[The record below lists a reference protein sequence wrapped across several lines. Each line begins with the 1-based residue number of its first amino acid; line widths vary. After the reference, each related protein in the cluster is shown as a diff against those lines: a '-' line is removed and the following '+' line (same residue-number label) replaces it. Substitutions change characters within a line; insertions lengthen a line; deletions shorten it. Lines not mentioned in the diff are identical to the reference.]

1 MPPDRILHA
10 GQRIGRTALNA
21 ALNSVLPPRCPSC
34 GIVVEAQ
41 GTLCADCWKGLTLLA
56 EPCCDRCGY
65 PFPYAVPPGTLCG
78 ACTRQPPAYDRARAV
93 FRYDDASRQLVLR
106 FKHADDTYAA
116 PFYGR
121 WLARTGAGL
130 LADTDLVAPVPLHRW
145 RLLSRRYNQAA
156 LLARSVVRVVDR
168 PLAVDLLQRVR
179 HTPSQGRLSATARR
193 RNIRGA
199 FALRSGWRASVA
211 DRRIVLVD
219 DVLTTAATVDECARV
234 LRRAG
239 AARIDVL
246 TLARVIRPQ

>member
-1 MPPDRILHA
+1 MPSEPVLHV
-10 GQRIGRTALNA
+10 GRRVGRAALNV

-34 GIVVEAQ
+34 GIVVDEQ

-65 PFPYAVPPGTLCG
+65 PFPYIVPAGTLC
-78 ACTRQPPAYDRARAV
+78 APCTRRSPAYDRARAV
-93 FRYDDASRQLVLR
+93 FRYDDASRHLILR
-106 FKHADDTYAA
+106 FKHADETYAA

-121 WLARTGAGL
+121 WLSRAGADL
-130 LADTDLVAPVPLHRW
+130 LAGTDLIAPVPLHRW

-156 LLARSVVRVVDR
+156 LLARAVARHADR
-168 PLAVDLLQRVR
+168 PLAVDLLRRIR

-199 FALRSGWRASVA
+199 IALRPRWREAA
-211 DRRIVLVD
+211 AGRRIVLVD
-219 DVLTTAATVDECARV
+219 DVLTTGATVEECAKV

-239 AARIDVL
+239 AARVDVL